1 MNEPIILKNSFAM
14 GLVAMLQIVAPAL
27 IAVACLYTV
36 FAAYGEPVQPYV
48 HSMALVVGLLALL
61 FSRPTRMMQ
70 PQLLPGS
77 FPIALGVVARW
88 MALLAVL
95 LAIGYV
101 TRFSTYY
108 SRRAVLTWAA
118 LTPGLILV
126 ATLAL
131 SELMRR
137 LLRDPKNSR
146 RTVMAGYTDLS
157 LSLARRLMR
166 SSDFCMTVDG
176 FFDDRGH
183 ERLNISLDLRL
194 LGKLNDLPAYVRQ
207 HGIGVIFIALPIRH
221 VRRVMDLVEE
231 LRDTT
236 ASIYYV
242 PDIFVF
248 DLIQARSGAI
258 DGIPV
263 ISMCET
269 PLWGYRA
276 ATKRLTDIMISALV
290 LLLTAPLLVA
300 LAIAVKFSSPGPAI
314 FRQRRYGL
322 NGEEITVYK
331 FRTMR
336 VHENGA
342 KLVQATKDDPRTTKI
357 GRFLRRYSLDELP
370 QLINVLQGSMSLV
383 GPRPHAVEH
392 NEMYRKLIKGY
403 MVRHKMSPGLT
414 GLAQVNGMRGET
426 RTLDQMEAR
435 VRYDLEYLR
444 NWSLRLDLEIIAKT
458 VVRVL
463 RDSQAF

>member
-1 MNEPIILKNSFAM
+1 MNEPVILKNSFAM
-14 GLVAMLQIVAPAL
+14 GLVAMLQIVAPAS
-27 IAVACLYTV
+27 IAVISLYAV
-36 FAAYGEPVQPYV
+36 FAAYGEPMQQYL

-61 FSRPTRMMQ
+61 FSRPSRMVQ
-70 PQLLPGS
+70 LQLLPGS

-88 MALLAVL
+88 LALLAIL

-101 TRFSTYY
+101 TRFSQYY
-108 SRRAVLTWAA
+108 SRRVVLTWAA
-118 LTPGLILV
+118 MTPGLILV
-126 ATLAL
+126 ATLVL

-137 LLRDPKNSR
+137 LLRHPLNSR
-146 RTVMAGYTDLS
+146 RTVVAGYTELS
-157 LSLARRLMR
+157 LSLSRRLTR
-166 SSDFCMTVDG
+166 SADFCMTVEG
-176 FFDDRGH
+176 FFDDRGR
-183 ERLNISLDLRL
+183 ERLNIDEEVKL
-194 LGKLNDLPAYVRQ
+194 LGKLNDLPAYVRL
-207 HGIGVIFIALPIRH
+207 HNVAVIFIALPIRH
-221 VRRVMDLVEE
+221 VRRVLDLVEE

-248 DLIQARSGAI
+248 DLIQARSGSI

-276 ATKRLTDIMISALV
+276 VTKRLTDIMISALV
-290 LLLTAPLLVA
+290 LLLIAPLMVA
-300 LAIAVKFSSPGPAI
+300 IAIAVKFSSPGPAI

-331 FRTMR
+331 FRTML
-336 VHENGA
+336 VQEEGA
-342 KLVQATKDDPRTTKI
+342 DVVQATKDDLRTTPI

-370 QLINVLQGSMSLV
+370 QLINVLEGTMSLV
-383 GPRPHAVEH
+383 GPRPHAVAH

-403 MVRHKMSPGLT
+403 MVRHKMLPGLT

-444 NWSLRLDLEIIAKT
+444 NWSIRLDLEIIAKT
-458 VVRVL
+458 VLRVL

>member
-1 MNEPIILKNSFAM
+1 MNEPIILKNSFSM

-27 IAVACLYTV
+27 IAVSCLYCV
-36 FAAYGEPVQPYV
+36 FEAYGEPVQQYV
-48 HSMALVVGLLALL
+48 HSMALVVGLLALV
-61 FSRPTRMMQ
+61 FSRPSRMMQ
-70 PQLLPGS
+70 PQPLPGS

-88 MALLAVL
+88 VALLAVL

-101 TRFSTYY
+101 TRFSGFY
-108 SRRAVLTWAA
+108 SRRVVLTWAA
-118 LTPGLILV
+118 VTPGFILV
-126 ATLAL
+126 ATLVL
-131 SELMRR
+131 SETMRR
-137 LLRDPKNSR
+137 LLRDPKNAR
-146 RTVMAGYTDLS
+146 KTVVAGYTDLS
-157 LSLARRLMR
+157 LGLARRLMR
-166 SSDFCMTVDG
+166 SSDFCMIMEG
-176 FFDDRGH
+176 FFDDRGR
-183 ERLNISLDLRL
+183 ERLNISEDVHL
-194 LGKLNDLPAYVRQ
+194 LGKLNDLPAYVRK
-207 HGIGVIFIALPIRH
+207 HSVAVIFIALPIRH
-221 VRRVMDLVEE
+221 VRRVLDLVEE

-276 ATKRLTDIMISALV
+276 ATKRLTDIMISV
-290 LLLTAPLLVA
+290 LILFLTAPLLVA
-300 LAIAVKFSSPGPAI
+300 LGIAVKLSSPGPAI

-331 FRTMR
+331 FRTMQMQA
-336 VHENGA
+336 EGA
-342 KLVQATKDDPRTTKI
+342 KVVQATKDDPRTTKI
-357 GRFLRRYSLDELP
+357 GRFMRRYSLDELP
-370 QLINVLQGSMSLV
+370 QLVNVLEGSMSLV

-403 MVRHKMSPGLT
+403 MVRHKMLPGVT

-444 NWSLRLDLEIIAKT
+444 NWSIRLDLEIIAKT

-463 RDSQAF
+463 SDSQAF

>member
-1 MNEPIILKNSFAM
+1 MNEPVILKNSFEM
-14 GLVAMLQIVAPAL
+14 GLVAVLQIVAPAL
-27 IAVACLYTV
+27 IAVSCLYAV
-36 FAAYGEPVQPYV
+36 FAAYGEPLQQYVQ
-48 HSMALVVGLLALL
+48 SMALVVGLLALL
-61 FSRPTRMMQ
+61 FARPSRMAQ

-88 MALLAVL
+88 VALLVIL
-95 LAIGYV
+95 LAIGYL
-101 TRFSTYY
+101 TRFSQYY
-108 SRRAVLTWAA
+108 SRRAVLTWAVI
-118 LTPGLILV
+118 TPAFLLI
-126 ATLAL
+126 ATLVLA
-131 SELMRR
+131 EVMRR
-137 LLRDPKNSR
+137 LLRHPKNGR
-146 RTVMAGYTDLS
+146 KTVVAGYNELS
-157 LSLARRLMR
+157 LGLARRLMH
-166 SSDFCMTVDG
+166 SSDFCMTVQG
-176 FFDDRGH
+176 FFDDRGQ
-183 ERLNISLDLRL
+183 ERLNIDPDVRL

-207 HGIGVIFIALPIRH
+207 NDVAVIFIALPIRH
-221 VRRVMDLVEE
+221 VRRVMDLVDE

-236 ASIYYV
+236 ASIYFV

-248 DLIQARSGAI
+248 DLIQARSGSI

-276 ATKRLTDIMISALV
+276 ATKRLTDIMISALILV
-290 LLLTAPLLVA
+290 LIVPLLAA
-300 LAIAVKFSSPGPAI
+300 LAVAVKCSSPGPAI

-336 VHENGA
+336 VQAEGSTV
-342 KLVQATKDDPRTTKI
+342 VQASKDDPRTTRI

-370 QLINVLQGSMSLV
+370 QLVNVLEGSMSLV

-392 NEMYRKLIKGY
+392 NEIYRKLIKGY
-403 MVRHKMSPGLT
+403 MVRHKMLPGVT
-414 GLAQVNGMRGET
+414 GLAQINGMRGET

-444 NWSLRLDLEIIAKT
+444 NWSIALDMEIIAKT

-463 RDSQAF
+463 SDSKAY

>member
-1 MNEPIILKNSFAM
+1 M
-14 GLVAMLQIVAPAL
+14 GLVAMLQIIAPAL
-27 IAVACLYTV
+27 IAVSCLYAV
-36 FAAYGEPVQPYV
+36 FAAYGEPVQQYV
-48 HSMALVVGLLALL
+48 HSMSLVVGLLALL
-61 FSRPTRMMQ
+61 FSRPSRMLQ

-88 MALLAVL
+88 VALLAVL
-95 LAIGYV
+95 LAIGYL
-101 TRFSTYY
+101 TRFSSYY
-108 SRRAVLTWAA
+108 ARRVVLTWAA
-118 LTPGLILV
+118 ITPGFILI
-126 ATLAL
+126 ATLVL
-131 SELMRR
+131 SEVMRR

-146 RTVMAGYTDLS
+146 KTVVAGYTDLS
-157 LSLARRLMR
+157 LSLTRRLMR
-166 SSDFCMTVDG
+166 SSDFCMTVEG
-176 FFDDRGH
+176 FFDDRGPD
-183 ERLNISLDLRL
+183 RLKINGDLRL
-194 LGKLNDLPAYVRQ
+194 LGKLSDLPAYVRE
-207 HGIGVIFIALPIRH
+207 HGVGVIFIALPIRH
-221 VRRVMDLVEE
+221 VRRVMDLVQE

-276 ATKRLTDIMISALV
+276 ATKRLTDIAISVLV
-290 LLLTAPLLVA
+290 LLLVAPLMVV
-300 LAIAVKFSSPGPAI
+300 LAIAVKCSSPGPAI

-331 FRTMR
+331 FRSMR
-336 VHENGA
+336 VQGDDA
-342 KLVQATKDDPRTTKI
+342 KVVQATKDDPRTTKI

-370 QLINVLQGSMSLV
+370 QLINVLEGSMSLV

-403 MVRHKMSPGLT
+403 MMRHKMLPGVT

-435 VRYDLEYLR
+435 IRYDLEYLR
-444 NWSLRLDLEIIAKT
+444 NWSVRLDLEILAKT
-458 VVRVL
+458 VLRVL